1 MSFNVSCGFSNISI
15 EEGDKVR
22 FIPLIQNK
30 KGKFQT
36 NLLSVDELFLPICF
50 AIKGEYNG
58 YGLLNNIEQNRNT
71 ELIESFTNL
80 SINDFVSLIKDKD
93 ILSKYKS
100 VIDNEEVFS
109 LLESMTGMFV
119 LETVYED
126 FILKQKKSIK
136 KANNEWNAFE
146 CYLEKIIR
154 IIDNFEKS
162 GLDDMIRYQLRE
174 SNIIS
179 PINYYVFLYEYL
191 PYLNE
196 LKELILEEF
205 LVYEFMV
212 DMNVCYKPTYHGL
225 QNGDYNNLLKFE
237 KFKTI
242 TLKNKIK
249 GE

>member
-1 MSFNVSCGFSNISI
+1 MSFNVSCGFTNISI

-30 KGKFQT
+30 KEKFQT
-36 NLLSVDELFLPICF
+36 NLLSIDELFHPICF

-80 SINDFVSLIKDKD
+80 TINDFVSLIKDKD
-93 ILSKYKS
+93 IISKNEYI
-100 VIDNEEVFS
+100 IDNEEVFS
-109 LLESMTGMFV
+109 LLQGMTGMFV

-126 FILKQKKSIK
+126 FILKQRKSIK
-136 KANNEWNAFE
+136 KTNEEWSVFE
-146 CYLEKIIR
+146 DYLEKITR
-154 IIDNFEKS
+154 IIDTFEKS
-162 GLDDMIRYQLRE
+162 GLNDMIHYQLRE
-174 SNIIS
+174 SNVIS

-196 LKELILEEF
+196 LRELILEEF

-212 DMNVCYKPTYHGL
+212 NMSICYKPTYHGL
-225 QNGDYNNLLKFE
+225 QNGNYNNLLKFE
-237 KFKTI
+237 KFKTTI
-242 TLKNKIK
+242 LKNKIK
-249 GE
+249 GD

>member
-30 KGKFQT
+30 KGEFQT
-36 NLLSVDELFLPICF
+36 NLLSVNELFQPICF

-80 SINDFVSLIKDKD
+80 SINDFISLIKDEN
-93 ILSKYKS
+93 ILSKNKS
-100 VIDNEEVFS
+100 VIDNEEILSF
-109 LLESMTGMFV
+109 LEDMTGMFI

-136 KANNEWNAFE
+136 KVNDEWSVFKN
-146 CYLEKIIR
+146 YLEKITR

-174 SNIIS
+174 SNVIS

-212 DMNVCYKPTYHGL
+212 NMNICYKPTYHGL
-225 QNGDYNNLLKFE
+225 QNGNYNNLLKFE
-237 KFKTI
+237 KFKTN

-249 GE
+249 GD